1 MINDML
7 GCASITLLSA
17 VHLPRYLFLFP
28 FFLSYFGFLF
38 HLLCLLISYN
48 FFYFSG
54 HFWVYILHFVCS
66 LRTLKKKKSEIASL
80 SSQPSCDGRAF
91 YSTYVITPKHIVVIF
106 KIFLLKT
113 FTCKRTHAHAC
124 TCTCTRAHAHTRTR
138 TFLSAPALRRSAPV
152 DLHSGLDSCPH
163 IL

>member
-1 MINDML
+1 MINDTL
-7 GCASITLLSA
+7 GCASITLLSV

-48 FFYFSG
+48 FFDFSG

-66 LRTLKKKKSEIASL
+66 LRTLKKKSVIASL

-113 FTCKRTHAHAC
+113 FTCKRTHIHAR
-124 TCTCTRAHAHTRTR
+124 TRMHVHMHTRARTHTYTHV
-138 TFLSAPALRRSAPV
+138 S
-152 DLHSGLDSCPH
+152 
-163 IL
+163 